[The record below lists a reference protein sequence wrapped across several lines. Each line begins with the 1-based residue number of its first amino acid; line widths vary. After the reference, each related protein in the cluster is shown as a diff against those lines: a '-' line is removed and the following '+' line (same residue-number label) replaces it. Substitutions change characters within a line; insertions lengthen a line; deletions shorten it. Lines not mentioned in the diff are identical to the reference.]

1 MMTKSKMKEMCGNC
15 EENKNGWCKD
25 LETNDIDTKIANCTK
40 VKSSNVAEDSNIKD
54 LSDKLLS
61 SDYFVYKLVEE
72 LKKRGEL
79 K

>member
-1 MMTKSKMKEMCGNC
+1 MTKSKMKQICGNC

-40 VKSSNVAEDSNIKD
+40 IKNPITEDDGIKE
-54 LSDKLLS
+54 LADKLLS
-61 SDYFVYKLVEE
+61 NDYFVCRLIEE

-79 K
+79 RQ